1 MQEVATSSIL
11 DIFTVKNKPAV
22 IGDDETRVI
31 GEGETTVNAVIG
43 KGDRGSVRVDDPQQL
58 RTHVLTARAAYGT
71 ASGLVIREHEAG
83 DDPS

>member
-43 KGDRGSVRVDDPQQL
+43 KGDRGVVRVDDPRQL
-58 RTHVLTARAAYGT
+58 RTHVLTHG
-71 ASGLVIREHEAG
+71 
-83 DDPS
+83 